1 MTSPAA
7 DVPRVPFQKARGCLI
22 ASLQIE
28 LSEAGYEVCDAADA
42 TTAMRLF
49 DAQPFDLVV
58 SDVRMSGPSG
68 LDLLGYIKQRQ
79 PETVVILMTAH
90 GTVEN
95 AIDALR
101 LGAFD
106 YLTKPFELKE
116 LLITVERGIE
126 RRSVEREN
134 RKLRFLVS
142 RKLGHEDEEEGGLAH
157 ARREWEKAYLGDLL
171 KRTRG
176 NVTRAAEMA
185 GISRPNLH
193 KKLKQLGINAVD
205 FKGRNVS

>member
-1 MTSPAA
+1 VERDAPVRVLVVDDEESLRFFLERGLAKAGYAVEVAA
-7 DVPRVPFQKARGCLI
+7 DGRSA
-22 ASLQIE
+22 IE
-28 LSEAGYEVCDAADA
+28 RLS
-42 TTAMRLF
+42 AM
-49 DAQPFDLVV
+49 PFDVVLTDLVMPEV
-58 SDVRMSGPSG
+58 GG
-68 LDLLGYIKQRQ
+68 LEVLAAVHEMDKDA
-79 PETVVILMTAH
+79 VVILMTAH

-116 LLITVERGIE
+116 LLVTVERGLD

-142 RKLGHEDEEEGGLAH
+142 KKLGHPDEDEGGLAH
-157 ARREWEKAYLGDLL
+157 ARREWEKAYLADLL

-176 NVTRAAEMA
+176 NVTKAAEMA

-193 KKLKQLGINAVD
+193 KKLKQLGVNAGE